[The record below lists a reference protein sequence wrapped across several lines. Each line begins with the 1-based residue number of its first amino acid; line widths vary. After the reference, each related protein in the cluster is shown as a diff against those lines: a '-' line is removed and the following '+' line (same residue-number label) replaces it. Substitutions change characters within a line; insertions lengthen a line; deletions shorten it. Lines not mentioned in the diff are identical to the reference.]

1 MPRRSKPALLAL
13 FASRRSR
20 PTSTAD
26 GPGCLY
32 AFSDTAHKW
41 KVGMTSNFAR
51 RKRQW
56 DRQCPCP
63 SRRWKDPI
71 AVPRRRRAESLAHLL
86 LELKCDDRPRNYCSH
101 CRKIHCEVF
110 TFTTNRSFTWKRV
123 IRPLLAIAAR
133 A

>member
-1 MPRRSKPALLAL
+1 MPRRSKSAIHSLY
-13 FASRRSR
+13 ASRKSR

-26 GPGCLY
+26 GPGYLY
-32 AFSDTAHKW
+32 AFSDTGHRW
-41 KVGMTSNFAR
+41 KVGMTHNFAR

-71 AVPRRRRAESLAHLL
+71 AVPRRRRAGRVTIALILL
-86 LELKCDDRPRNYCSH
+86 RG
-101 CRKIHCEVF
+101 RKIHCEVF
-110 TFTTNRSFTWKRV
+110 TFTTNRTFTWKRI
-123 IRPLLAIAAR
+123 IRPLLFEAAK

>member
-41 KVGMTSNFAR
+41 KEMEGSYRCSEAATSRIIGPSSPRTQVR
-51 RKRQW
+51 RQA
-56 DRQCPCP
+56 
-63 SRRWKDPI
+63 S
-71 AVPRRRRAESLAHLL
+71 
-86 LELKCDDRPRNYCSH
+86 
-101 CRKIHCEVF
+101 
-110 TFTTNRSFTWKRV
+110 
-123 IRPLLAIAAR
+123 
-133 A
+133 